1 MKKAKNKNKKAKKEK
16 QMENTMYILTNR
28 QSASTEYEIS
38 FFDFT
43 CFSSTCNFSSETLY
57 TFYV

>member
-1 MKKAKNKNKKAKKEK
+1 MDKCYKKRWRKAKNKKAKKEK

-38 FFDFT
+38 FYDFEHML
-43 CFSSTCNFSSETLY
+43 FIYL
-57 TFYV
+57 